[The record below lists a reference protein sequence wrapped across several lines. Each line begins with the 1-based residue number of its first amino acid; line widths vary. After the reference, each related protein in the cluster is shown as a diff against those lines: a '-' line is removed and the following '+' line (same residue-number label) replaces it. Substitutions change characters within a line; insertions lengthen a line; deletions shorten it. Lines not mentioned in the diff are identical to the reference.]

1 MLASVASLPDL
12 LGRFRG
18 PSDRRTIR
26 GDVARQVRPRS
37 WNGYG
42 AMLPLETRNLA
53 RRLLVDEAAADKTS
67 QSTESAVFRVYEKLH
82 RSLCQLA
89 GVAGFRSL
97 ASRALTLAKAEAPG
111 LGAMQVNSDGF
122 LHGTREFE
130 PQIDK
135 YHDEEAE
142 LILIA
147 QLLGLLI
154 TFIGETLTLRLVQD
168 TWPSAGLEDCRSGDR
183 RKA

>member
-1 MLASVASLPDL
+1 MLA
-12 LGRFRG
+12 
-18 PSDRRTIR
+18 
-26 GDVARQVRPRS
+26 
-37 WNGYG
+37 
-42 AMLPLETRNLA
+42 LETRNLA
-53 RRLLVDEAAADKTS
+53 RRLLVDEAATDKIS
-67 QSTESAVFRVYEKLH
+67 RSTESAAFCVYEKLH
-82 RSLCQLA
+82 RCLCEIA

-111 LGAMQVNSDGF
+111 LGAMQVTSDGF
-122 LHGTREFE
+122 LHETGEFE

-135 YHDEEAE
+135 HHDEEGE
-142 LILIA
+142 VILIA

-168 TWPSAGLEDCRSGDR
+168 TWPGAGLEDCKSGDR